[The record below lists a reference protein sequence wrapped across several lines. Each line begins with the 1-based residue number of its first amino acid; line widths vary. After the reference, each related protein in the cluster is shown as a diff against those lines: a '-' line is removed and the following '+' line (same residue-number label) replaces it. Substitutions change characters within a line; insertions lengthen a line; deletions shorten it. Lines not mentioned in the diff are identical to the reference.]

1 MAANAPAPKRRR
13 KVLLDARLK
22 LSTASFCIEKAAVPR
37 ATARPNRHQ
46 TQANVDWDGV
56 TSHAIAWIR
65 LTLYQNSATA
75 SFPQTDGTRQ
85 TMPSFARRRV
95 GLWLAVGLL
104 VALIVAALL
113 VGPRIYRTA
122 LVGSGFTAE
131 MLCGAVFVS
140 GRDES
145 SVRTSDLTGPGYE
158 LLRFFAPQVESD
170 AQRVTSSAYGFA
182 PQTAIFR
189 EGLGCT
195 LIDGKTEA
203 DLRGETAKLALP
215 PQADADALWP
225 EGERV
230 DLVPGEGVDA
240 TALEASLD
248 KAFSEPNPA
257 FPRTTRA
264 IVVVH
269 KGRIVA
275 ERYAPGF
282 DKDMPLVGWSV
293 TKGALNALIGMRVKD
308 GKLAVAD
315 KDLLPE
321 WRKEGDPRRAISLDD
336 LLRMSSGLEFDESYD
351 DPLSDVTEMLFVA
364 GDKVKFAA
372 DKPLIHPPGT
382 HWRYSSGTSMIVS
395 GVLRDSFADEQDYL
409 DYPRERL
416 FAPLG
421 MRTALIEPD
430 ASGTF
435 VGSSLLYASARDY
448 ARLGLLYLQ
457 DGLWQGARLLPESWL
472 AYTLT
477 PTAHA
482 LDASYGAHMWLK
494 LPLSEGHGEPP
505 MPGDAFYF
513 LGHDEQI
520 IAVIPSRELVL
531 VRLGLTRKGGDWD
544 HARDLAPIIAA
555 FPEL

>member
-1 MAANAPAPKRRR
+1 MRSSARR
-13 KVLLDARLK
+13 K
-22 LSTASFCIEKAAVPR
+22 
-37 ATARPNRHQ
+37 
-46 TQANVDWDGV
+46 
-56 TSHAIAWIR
+56 
-65 LTLYQNSATA
+65 
-75 SFPQTDGTRQ
+75 
-85 TMPSFARRRV
+85 
-95 GLWLAVGLL
+95 LWLWPTAGLL
-104 VALIVAALL
+104 FALIIAALL
-113 VGPRIYRTA
+113 GGPRAYRTA
-122 LVGSGFTAE
+122 LVGSGFSAE

-140 GRDES
+140 GRDAA
-145 SVRTSDLTGPGYE
+145 SVRASDLTGAGYE
-158 LLRFFAPQVESD
+158 LLRFFTPQVEQN
-170 AQRVTSSAYGFA
+170 AQRVTASAYGLA

-195 LIDGKTEA
+195 LLDGKTEA
-203 DLRGETAKLALP
+203 ELRGETAQLPRLP
-215 PQADADALWP
+215 PGDPDALWP

-230 DLVPGEGVDA
+230 DLAPGEGVNRA
-240 TALEASLD
+240 ALEAGVD
-248 KAFSEPNPA
+248 KAFTEPDPV
-257 FPRTTRA
+257 FPRNTRA

-269 KGRIVA
+269 QGRIVA

-282 DKDMPLVGWSV
+282 DKDMKLVGWSV

-315 KDLLPE
+315 RDLLPE
-321 WRKEGDPRRAISLDD
+321 WRKQNDPRGAISLDD
-336 LLRMSSGLEFDESYD
+336 LLRMSSGLEFDESYG

-372 DKPLIHPPGT
+372 DKLLIHAPGK
-382 HWRYSSGTSMIVS
+382 HWQYSSGTSMIIS
-395 GVLRDSFADEQDYL
+395 GILRNSFADEAEYL

-416 FAPLG
+416 FGPLG
-421 MRTALIEPD
+421 MRSALLEPD

-457 DGLWQGARLLPESWL
+457 DGVWQGGRLLPEGWL

-477 PTAHA
+477 PTEDAP
-482 LDASYGAHMWLK
+482 DASYGAHMWLK

-505 MPGDAFYF
+505 MPDDAFYF

-520 IAVIPSRELVL
+520 IAVIPSRDLVI

-544 HARDLAPIIAA
+544 HARDLAPIVAA
-555 FPEL
+555 FPAS